1 MEDARDYEA
10 AKRRKMIKPA
20 GMLVD
25 LDWKKKPMPF
35 DSPVQIRFSEDQAAN
50 TIKQT
55 GFRIESVRDARRYN
69 YIITAKP

>member
-1 MEDARDYEA
+1 LEDARDYEA

-35 DSPVQIRFSEDQAAN
+35 DSPVQISFSEDQAAN
-50 TIKQT
+50 IIKQA
-55 GFRIESVRDARRYN
+55 GFRIESV
-69 YIITAKP
+69 